1 MRKNMAYI
9 DTNVFVYAA
18 MENPQNPEAAH
29 SRAIAEKIVDK
40 KISASTSVLTWDELV
55 WVCKK
60 ALPLEESINEGQRLL
75 NLPNLQVK
83 ECNVPIAAA
92 AGELMLKYMLKPR
105 DALHAA
111 TAILNGEHEII
122 TDDADFDK
130 VKELKRISLA
140 EASR

>member
-1 MRKNMAYI
+1 MAYI

-18 MENPQNPEAAH
+18 VENPQNPEADD
-29 SRAIAEKIVDK
+29 SRAILEKIVAK
-40 KISASTSVLTWDELV
+40 KISASTSILTWDELV

-60 ALPLEESINEGQRLL
+60 ALPLKESISEGQRLL
-75 NLPNLQVK
+75 NLQNLQVR
-83 ECNVPIAAA
+83 ECNVPIADA
-92 AGELMLKYMLKPR
+92 AGELMIKYVLKPR
-105 DALHAA
+105 DAIHAA
-111 TAILNGEHEII
+111 TAILSGEKEII